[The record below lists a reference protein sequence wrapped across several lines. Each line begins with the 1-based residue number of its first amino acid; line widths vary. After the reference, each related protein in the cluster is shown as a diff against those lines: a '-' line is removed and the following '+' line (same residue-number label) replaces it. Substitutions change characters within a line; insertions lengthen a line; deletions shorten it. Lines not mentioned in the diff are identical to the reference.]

1 MVNVKNLF
9 GMAVVAT
16 ALVGCSSSDDLATD
30 VKGNGNKTEA
40 AYASFKINL
49 PTTTGTR
56 AVDPDTGTEFDGGTA
71 AEYEVKNGTILIFD
85 ANTDKFVERVE
96 LGTMNPWKEDT
107 DNKGVTTAASVTVQL
122 SGVALDGNYKALVLL
137 NNNSETTPKVKLPT
151 STTTDTYTT
160 WSANADNVTPAE
172 YVKTDGIFMANAPMY
187 TGTTTEPTTTL
198 VKINKVYASREQ
210 AQANPATVVYVE
222 RGLAKVTMKDFSSS
236 GYTIADGNTY
246 AGDKVEIKNWK
257 LDVTNKS
264 TFPVHQI
271 GTLSTDYPGIW
282 SDKHFFDGTN
292 TTFKRVYWGIDPNY
306 SDNTLFNGKTDPA
319 PGKTALELC
328 KDAFNMITNAQVD
341 GKAGDANP
349 QYCLENTF
357 NLDNMKQGQTTRVV
371 FKAVYTPKGFTA
383 PEKTF
388 YKVANN
394 TAIWHEADL
403 KQQIKTLAIKA
414 MGITTTAE
422 QEKYDVK
429 LDAPTNNISG
439 EAGQHFIKTANI
451 TFSDATGTY
460 TSKVNDRVI
469 KEINEKLGLS
479 EADPTTHKEKVCI
492 STYLNGEAY
501 YIARIKHFNELTP
514 WTPGDAYGSKNDKY
528 LGRYGVLRN
537 NWYSLSV
544 KSISNLGYPEVPEV
558 KPTVPDDENDKYI
571 NVEVKILDWAK
582 RTQEIEL

>member
-9 GMAVVAT
+9 GMAVMAT
-16 ALVGCSSSDDLATD
+16 ALVGCASNDDINPNANEGAG
-30 VKGNGNKTEA
+30 KAGE

-49 PTTTGTR
+49 PTVSGTR
-56 AVDPDTGTEFDGGTA
+56 AVNPDTGTEFDGGTA

-357 NLDNMKQGQTTRVV
+357 NLTT
-371 FKAVYTPKGFTA
+371 
-383 PEKTF
+383 
-388 YKVANN
+388 
-394 TAIWHEADL
+394 
-403 KQQIKTLAIKA
+403 
-414 MGITTTAE
+414 
-422 QEKYDVK
+422 
-429 LDAPTNNISG
+429 
-439 EAGQHFIKTANI
+439 
-451 TFSDATGTY
+451 
-460 TSKVNDRVI
+460 
-469 KEINEKLGLS
+469 
-479 EADPTTHKEKVCI
+479 
-492 STYLNGEAY
+492 
-501 YIARIKHFNELTP
+501 
-514 WTPGDAYGSKNDKY
+514 
-528 LGRYGVLRN
+528 
-537 NWYSLSV
+537 
-544 KSISNLGYPEVPEV
+544 
-558 KPTVPDDENDKYI
+558 
-571 NVEVKILDWAK
+571 
-582 RTQEIEL
+582 